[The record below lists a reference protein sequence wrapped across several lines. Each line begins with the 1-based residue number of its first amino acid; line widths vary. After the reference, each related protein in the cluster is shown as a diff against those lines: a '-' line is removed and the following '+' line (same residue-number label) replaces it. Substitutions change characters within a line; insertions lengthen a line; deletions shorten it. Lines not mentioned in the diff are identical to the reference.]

1 MHIITIDFE
10 SFWNH
15 KDYTLSKM
23 GPIEYIRDPRFEVQL
38 MGIRIDRG
46 KTEVFETHEIPAVL
60 QALDLANRKDCIVV
74 GHNLNGFDALILSEH
89 YGIVPHLCLDT
100 MTISR
105 WIGLSRLGNESHA
118 RLTKLLGTGEK
129 KAGTVV
135 SDGKHWPHDFTS
147 EERKFF
153 KQYCADDVTQCS
165 ENMHTMLESGLVTKD
180 AILFSNIIC
189 RMGTQPIF
197 RLVPSLLDTYV
208 KELEERAERARLDL
222 SRIFHFHT
230 KEEFLQNIRS
240 ADKFCSMIRTLGMEP
255 PMKVSAARTKTARTK
270 LEAEY
275 VSLSDAGYA
284 VVNGYAGDD
293 VKQKRINEVVGMLA
307 NPASYEVL
315 APALSKNDYEF
326 VNLQNHEDDRIAL
339 LVQSRLENNSS
350 IQMSRALRFVTLA
363 KSGKPL
369 PVMLN
374 CFKAH
379 TSRLTAGN
387 SEGASD
393 SINLQNLSKRNP
405 KMLTLRRAI
414 IAPKGYKVVAAD
426 SSQIEARLLA
436 YIARQDD
443 LLDKFRTGEDPYSQ
457 LAENIFNVPWKEIK
471 AGNKAGDPRMTMY
484 RNVGKKA
491 ILSCFEGST
500 LVLTNMG
507 WVAIKDVT
515 DKHLLWDGESWVQ
528 HEGRICNGRKTVV
541 NLHGIYAT
549 PDHMIYTGT
558 AWRTVSELLREPNY
572 LRSALATG
580 AESYGM
586 LQSTQQQ
593 AVSTNLFTCVNV
605 PVATNFSGC
614 ICTTWGALQKI
625 TAPPVLQGMIHILE
639 SLCRRFQIMNPVQG
653 LVPSLLLNLEGC
665 HQGKANYLPGM
676 YWCNATAEQNHIGF
690 TSITCVA
697 EKLRAV
703 MRALKRNPKQLGR
716 NSIGGMPI
724 YAPMCSTGAGCWQES
739 PAYCN
744 DATIPSAPYT
754 NTTAGAASSVSLR
767 IARNFLLTCLR
778 WMDGII
784 QTMTSTAPITKDIT
798 SRGICGLS
806 HERTMSRIGG
816 MLQSSL
822 TESAS
827 SKERL
832 PSTKHCLVYDI
843 RNAGPRHR
851 YMVLTDEGPMLVHN
865 CGYQVG
871 WQKFSNSLLGDG
883 VKLHA
888 DLDQHHQMAKHAHS
902 VYRLT
907 HGNIVQ
913 FWGRCL
919 EVIRALYLGSEGTF
933 GGPNDDYF
941 QFKAMP
947 FIKGNLYDGA
957 ENMAPSI
964 RMPSGYILRY
974 PGLHVQTD
982 GRREEF
988 FYKRPFGKNMVDTKI
1003 YGGLLCENLIQGL
1016 AFQLLMWQACRMYE
1030 HGIPLKANV
1039 HDAWI
1044 TVVPEA
1050 DAERVQS
1057 LMEADMSSVPDWL
1070 PGFPV
1075 ACDSKVGDDYTI
1087 A

>member
-1 MHIITIDFE
+1 MHIITIDYE
-10 SFWNH
+10 SYWRH
-15 KDYTLSKM
+15 QDYTLSKM

-89 YGIVPHLCLDT
+89 YGIVPYLCLDT

-240 ADKFCSMIRTLGMEP
+240 ADKFCAMMRTLGMEP

-270 LEAEY
+270 LEVEY

-293 VKQKRINEVVGMLA
+293 AKQKRINEVVGMLA
-307 NPASYEVL
+307 DPASYEVL

-363 KSGKPL
+363 KSGKAL

-491 ILSCFEGST
+491 ILS
-500 LVLTNMG
+500 
-507 WVAIKDVT
+507 A
-515 DKHLLWDGESWVQ
+515 
-528 HEGRICNGRKTVV
+528 
-541 NLHGIYAT
+541 
-549 PDHMIYTGT
+549 
-558 AWRTVSELLREPNY
+558 
-572 LRSALATG
+572 
-580 AESYGM
+580 
-586 LQSTQQQ
+586 
-593 AVSTNLFTCVNV
+593 
-605 PVATNFSGC
+605 
-614 ICTTWGALQKI
+614 
-625 TAPPVLQGMIHILE
+625 
-639 SLCRRFQIMNPVQG
+639 
-653 LVPSLLLNLEGC
+653 
-665 HQGKANYLPGM
+665 
-676 YWCNATAEQNHIGF
+676 
-690 TSITCVA
+690 
-697 EKLRAV
+697 
-703 MRALKRNPKQLGR
+703 
-716 NSIGGMPI
+716 
-724 YAPMCSTGAGCWQES
+724 
-739 PAYCN
+739 
-744 DATIPSAPYT
+744 
-754 NTTAGAASSVSLR
+754 
-767 IARNFLLTCLR
+767 
-778 WMDGII
+778 
-784 QTMTSTAPITKDIT
+784 
-798 SRGICGLS
+798 
-806 HERTMSRIGG
+806 
-816 MLQSSL
+816 
-822 TESAS
+822 
-827 SKERL
+827 
-832 PSTKHCLVYDI
+832 
-843 RNAGPRHR
+843 
-851 YMVLTDEGPMLVHN
+851 
-865 CGYQVG
+865 GYQVG
-871 WQKFSNSLLGDG
+871 WRKFSNSLLGDG

-888 DLDQHHQMAKHAHS
+888 DLEQHHQMAKHAHS

-919 EVIRALYLGSEGTF
+919 EVIRAMYLGSEGTF

-957 ENMAPSI
+957 ENMAPSVK
-964 RMPSGYILRY
+964 MPSGYILRY

>member
-89 YGIVPHLCLDT
+89 YGIVPYLCLDT

-240 ADKFCSMIRTLGMEP
+240 ADKFCSMMRTLGMEP
-255 PMKVSAARTKTARTK
+255 PMKVSAARTKTARAK

-275 VSLSDAGYA
+275 VSLSGAGYA

-293 VKQKRINEVVGMLA
+293 AKQKRINEVVGMLA

-363 KSGKPL
+363 KSGKAL

-393 SINLQNLSKRNP
+393 ATNLQNLSKRNP

-414 IAPKGYKVVAAD
+414 VAPKGYKVVAAD

-436 YIARQDD
+436 YIARQDY
-443 LLDKFRTGEDPYSQ
+443 LLDKFRNGEDPYSQ
-457 LAENIFNVPWKEIK
+457 LAEKIFNVPWEEIK

-491 ILSCFEGST
+491 ILSAGYS
-500 LVLTNMG
+500 V
-507 WVAIKDVT
+507 
-515 DKHLLWDGESWVQ
+515 
-528 HEGRICNGRKTVV
+528 
-541 NLHGIYAT
+541 
-549 PDHMIYTGT
+549 
-558 AWRTVSELLREPNY
+558 
-572 LRSALATG
+572 G
-580 AESYGM
+580 A
-586 LQSTQQQ
+586 
-593 AVSTNLFTCVNV
+593 V
-605 PVATNFSGC
+605 
-614 ICTTWGALQKI
+614 
-625 TAPPVLQGMIHILE
+625 
-639 SLCRRFQIMNPVQG
+639 R
-653 LVPSLLLNLEGC
+653 
-665 HQGKANYLPGM
+665 
-676 YWCNATAEQNHIGF
+676 
-690 TSITCVA
+690 
-697 EKLRAV
+697 
-703 MRALKRNPKQLGR
+703 
-716 NSIGGMPI
+716 
-724 YAPMCSTGAGCWQES
+724 
-739 PAYCN
+739 
-744 DATIPSAPYT
+744 
-754 NTTAGAASSVSLR
+754 
-767 IARNFLLTCLR
+767 
-778 WMDGII
+778 
-784 QTMTSTAPITKDIT
+784 
-798 SRGICGLS
+798 
-806 HERTMSRIGG
+806 
-816 MLQSSL
+816 
-822 TESAS
+822 
-827 SKERL
+827 
-832 PSTKHCLVYDI
+832 
-843 RNAGPRHR
+843 
-851 YMVLTDEGPMLVHN
+851 
-865 CGYQVG
+865 
-871 WQKFSNSLLGDG
+871 FSNSLLNDG

-888 DLDQHHQMAKHAHS
+888 DLEQHHQMAKHAHS

-941 QFKAMP
+941 QFGAMP
-947 FIKGNLYDGA
+947 FIKGSLHDGA
-957 ENMAPSI
+957 ENMAPSVK
-964 RMPSGYILRY
+964 MPSGYILRY

>member
-1 MHIITIDFE
+1 MHIITIDYE
-10 SFWNH
+10 SYWRH
-15 KDYTLSKM
+15 QDYTLSKM

-89 YGIVPHLCLDT
+89 YGIVPYLCLDT

-118 RLTKLLGTGEK
+118 RLTKVLGTGEK

-240 ADKFCSMIRTLGMEP
+240 ADKFCAMMRTLGMEP

-363 KSGKPL
+363 KSGKAL

-491 ILSCFEGST
+491 ILS
-500 LVLTNMG
+500 
-507 WVAIKDVT
+507 A
-515 DKHLLWDGESWVQ
+515 
-528 HEGRICNGRKTVV
+528 
-541 NLHGIYAT
+541 
-549 PDHMIYTGT
+549 
-558 AWRTVSELLREPNY
+558 
-572 LRSALATG
+572 
-580 AESYGM
+580 
-586 LQSTQQQ
+586 
-593 AVSTNLFTCVNV
+593 
-605 PVATNFSGC
+605 
-614 ICTTWGALQKI
+614 
-625 TAPPVLQGMIHILE
+625 
-639 SLCRRFQIMNPVQG
+639 
-653 LVPSLLLNLEGC
+653 
-665 HQGKANYLPGM
+665 
-676 YWCNATAEQNHIGF
+676 
-690 TSITCVA
+690 
-697 EKLRAV
+697 
-703 MRALKRNPKQLGR
+703 
-716 NSIGGMPI
+716 
-724 YAPMCSTGAGCWQES
+724 
-739 PAYCN
+739 
-744 DATIPSAPYT
+744 
-754 NTTAGAASSVSLR
+754 
-767 IARNFLLTCLR
+767 
-778 WMDGII
+778 
-784 QTMTSTAPITKDIT
+784 
-798 SRGICGLS
+798 
-806 HERTMSRIGG
+806 
-816 MLQSSL
+816 
-822 TESAS
+822 
-827 SKERL
+827 
-832 PSTKHCLVYDI
+832 
-843 RNAGPRHR
+843 
-851 YMVLTDEGPMLVHN
+851 
-865 CGYQVG
+865 GYQVG
-871 WQKFSNSLLGDG
+871 WRKFSNSLLGDG

-888 DLDQHHQMAKHAHS
+888 DLEQHHQMAKHAHS

-933 GGPNDDYF
+933 GGLNDDYF

>member
-1 MHIITIDFE
+1 MHIITIDYE
-10 SFWNH
+10 SYWRH
-15 KDYTLSKM
+15 QDYTLSKM

-100 MTISR
+100 MTVSR

-240 ADKFCSMIRTLGMEP
+240 ADKFCAMMRTLGMEP
-255 PMKVSAARTKTARTK
+255 PMKVSAARTKTARAK

-491 ILSCFEGST
+491 ILS
-500 LVLTNMG
+500 
-507 WVAIKDVT
+507 A
-515 DKHLLWDGESWVQ
+515 
-528 HEGRICNGRKTVV
+528 
-541 NLHGIYAT
+541 
-549 PDHMIYTGT
+549 
-558 AWRTVSELLREPNY
+558 
-572 LRSALATG
+572 
-580 AESYGM
+580 
-586 LQSTQQQ
+586 
-593 AVSTNLFTCVNV
+593 
-605 PVATNFSGC
+605 
-614 ICTTWGALQKI
+614 
-625 TAPPVLQGMIHILE
+625 
-639 SLCRRFQIMNPVQG
+639 
-653 LVPSLLLNLEGC
+653 
-665 HQGKANYLPGM
+665 
-676 YWCNATAEQNHIGF
+676 
-690 TSITCVA
+690 
-697 EKLRAV
+697 
-703 MRALKRNPKQLGR
+703 
-716 NSIGGMPI
+716 
-724 YAPMCSTGAGCWQES
+724 
-739 PAYCN
+739 
-744 DATIPSAPYT
+744 
-754 NTTAGAASSVSLR
+754 
-767 IARNFLLTCLR
+767 
-778 WMDGII
+778 
-784 QTMTSTAPITKDIT
+784 
-798 SRGICGLS
+798 
-806 HERTMSRIGG
+806 
-816 MLQSSL
+816 
-822 TESAS
+822 
-827 SKERL
+827 
-832 PSTKHCLVYDI
+832 
-843 RNAGPRHR
+843 
-851 YMVLTDEGPMLVHN
+851 
-865 CGYQVG
+865 GYQVG
-871 WQKFSNSLLGDG
+871 WRKFSNSLLGDG

-888 DLDQHHQMAKHAHS
+888 DLEQHHQMAKHAHS

-919 EVIRALYLGSEGTF
+919 EVIRAMYLGSEGTF

-957 ENMAPSI
+957 ENMAPSVK
-964 RMPSGYILRY
+964 MPSGYILRY